1 MDAAEMLKEK
11 VRLTNGC
18 KIYCTACRLGP
29 NHNGRDVNCT
39 ELQLEHP
46 EQYVKIVEGW
56 SKDCPKQTYLNRLI
70 EVFPGTELGKDGTPA
85 HICPG
90 DLGLEG
96 IAGCTLSKCIKCW
109 DQTI

>member
-1 MDAAEMLKEK
+1 MDAVEMLKEK
-11 VRLTNGC
+11 VRLTKQCN
-18 KIYCTACRLGP
+18 IYCTSCRLGP
-29 NHNGRDVNCT
+29 SWNGKDVNCT

-56 SKDCPKQTYLNRLI
+56 SKDCPKQTYLNKLL

-85 HICPG
+85 YICPG
-90 DLGLEG
+90 DLGLED
-96 IAGCTLSKCIKCW
+96 IAGCTLSECIKCW